1 MPSLKPKL
9 EQLQRLRDYML
20 SSDPEWVEIQQIA
33 ERKNAWFTQEF
44 IQDALAAITAK
55 YLDPAKL
62 ETFASGL
69 MQTEHPKCVGIIM
82 AGNIPLVGFH
92 DFLTVFLS
100 PHHQKIKFSSK
111 DDVLLAH
118 LIRCL
123 IRWYPELESRIQTAD
138 MLKSCD
144 AYITTGSR
152 QSAQTFSYYFG
163 KYPHII
169 RPNKTSVAIL
179 DGNENENELFALAD
193 DVYRFFGLGCRNVTH
208 LFVPADYPFE
218 TLLQAFRK
226 YDSLKDHNKYRNNLD
241 YQLALYILNK
251 QYYMCN
257 DSILLIEHPGIFS
270 PVSVLHYSYYSDPE
284 QLKAEYANHPDIQ
297 AITGK
302 GYKAFGSLQ
311 TPELDDF
318 ADGIDTIHFLNSL

>member
-1 MPSLKPKL
+1 MPKLNPKL
-9 EQLQRLRDYML
+9 EQIQRLRDYMM
-20 SSDPEWVEIQQIA
+20 SSDPEWVEIKQLA

-44 IQDALAAITAK
+44 IQDAITAITAN
-55 YLDPAKL
+55 YLDPSKL
-62 ETFASGL
+62 ESYADL
-69 MQTEHPKCVGIIM
+69 LKDAQDPKLVGIIM

-111 DDVLLAH
+111 DDVLLSH

-123 IRWYPELESRIQTAD
+123 IHWFPELASRIQTSD

-179 DGNENENELFALAD
+179 DGNENESELLALAD

-208 LFVPADYPFE
+208 LFVPADYRFE
-218 TLLQAFRK
+218 NLLHAFRK

-251 QYYMCN
+251 QFYMCN
-257 DSILLIEHPGIFS
+257 DSILMIEHPGIFS
-270 PVSVLHYSYYSDPE
+270 PVSVLHYSFYSDLD
-284 QLKAEYANHPDIQ
+284 QLKTECANHPDIQ

-302 GYKAFGSLQ
+302 SFKAFGSLQ
-311 TPELDDF
+311 KPELQDF

>member
-9 EQLQRLRDYML
+9 EQLQRLRDYMM

-33 ERKNAWFTQEF
+33 ERKNPWFTQEF
-44 IQDALAAITAK
+44 MQEAIAAITTN
-55 YLDPAKL
+55 YLDPSKL
-62 ETFASGL
+62 ESYASGL
-69 MQTEHPKCVGIIM
+69 EHSSNPKIVGIIM

-111 DDVLLAH
+111 DDVLLPH

-123 IRWYPELESRIQTAD
+123 VRWFPEVESRMQSSD

-163 KYPHII
+163 KYPHVI

-208 LFVPADYPFE
+208 LFVPVEYPFE
-218 TLLQAFRK
+218 KLLNAFRK
-226 YDSLKDHNKYRNNLD
+226 YDYLKDHNKYRNNLD

-257 DSILLIEHPGIFS
+257 DSILMIEHPGIFS
-270 PVSVLHYSYYSDPE
+270 PVSVLHYSYYTNLE
-284 QLKAEYANHPDIQ
+284 QLKTEYTNHPDVQ
-297 AITGK
+297 AIAGK
-302 GYKAFGSLQ
+302 GFNAFGSLQ
-311 TPELDDF
+311 TPELHDF
-318 ADGIDTIHFLNSL
+318 ADGINTIHFLNSL